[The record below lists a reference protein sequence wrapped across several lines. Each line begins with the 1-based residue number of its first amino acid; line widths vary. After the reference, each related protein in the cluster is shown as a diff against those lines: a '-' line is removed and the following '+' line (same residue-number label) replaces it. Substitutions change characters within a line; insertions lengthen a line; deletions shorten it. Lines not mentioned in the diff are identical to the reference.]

1 MISDALRCIFV
12 HIPKTG
18 GSSIEDVL
26 WPEER
31 SPEDLWMGFVDDYH
45 NKYQTGG
52 LQHLLARQIRH
63 LIQTRREKV
72 FAERDDS
79 LTRQIPRPVAERV
92 RDLPLSY
99 RLSRGIPLVFR

>member
-79 LTRQIPRPVAERV
+79 LTRQIPPPCRRAGTGLAIV
-92 RDLPLSY
+92 LPTFAWYS
-99 RLSRGIPLVFR
+99 LVFR